1 MLSESDLPSILTLK
15 QFVRYLRKLNFYFNH
30 LEITIVKEAWYNVE
44 LYKVQKVFDVYEL
57 QTMDENGNEKTCT
70 HKFEL
75 LFDPTYLKSLKVPK
89 NTTVSLIYS

>member
-1 MLSESDLPSILTLK
+1 MLSESDLTLK
-15 QFVRYLRKLNFYFNH
+15 QFVRYLLKLNFCFNH
-30 LEITIVKEAWYNVE
+30 LEITIVKEA

-57 QTMDENGNEKTCT
+57 QTMDENGNKKTCT